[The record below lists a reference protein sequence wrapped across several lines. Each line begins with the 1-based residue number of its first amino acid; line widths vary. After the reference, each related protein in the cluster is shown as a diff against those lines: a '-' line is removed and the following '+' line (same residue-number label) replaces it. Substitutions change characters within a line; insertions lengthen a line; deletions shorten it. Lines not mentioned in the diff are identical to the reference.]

1 MRGEVLEGCEQ
12 QRGLVQGHFKE
23 ISLAPVPRV
32 AQLGQAQGRSKEVS
46 QEAIAVVLV

>member
-1 MRGEVLEGCEQ
+1 MSSKGAWSKV
-12 QRGLVQGHFKE
+12 HFKE